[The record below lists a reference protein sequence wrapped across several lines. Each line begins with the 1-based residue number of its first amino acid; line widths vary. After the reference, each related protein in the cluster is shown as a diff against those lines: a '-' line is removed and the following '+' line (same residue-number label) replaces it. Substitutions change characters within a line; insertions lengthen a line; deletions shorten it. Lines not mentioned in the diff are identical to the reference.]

1 MTDFASLNIKFLPG
15 VGPKRAEL
23 LNKELKIFTY
33 LDLLHY
39 YPYKYIDRSRTYKIN
54 EIDGSMPYIQLRGRI
69 VSYSTHGEG
78 ARRRLT
84 ALFSD
89 GSGVIELVWFKG
101 IRYITDRYKPGTE
114 YTLFGKPT
122 LFNGKFNIA
131 HPELDPIDD
140 RIDNTTGL
148 QGYYTTTEKMKN
160 AFLNSKALQKMVYT
174 LLSSIQSPLPETLP
188 APVLSR
194 MQLMGLTDA
203 LRNIH
208 FPVSVNHLRRAELR
222 LKFEELFYLQLH
234 ILRYTRLRNRKL
246 GGFRFG
252 HIGDYFN
259 NFYHHLLPFELTQA
273 QKRVIK
279 EIRADMG
286 SGRQMNRLLQ
296 GDVGSGKT
304 LVALMS
310 MLIAVDNGYQA
321 CLMAP
326 TEILATQH
334 YDGLK
339 KMIEPLG
346 LRIELL
352 TGSVTKKRRE
362 PILNG
367 LLTGEVNLLIGTHAL
382 LEDSVNFANLG
393 FVVIDEQH
401 RFGVEQ
407 RARLWQKNKI
417 PPHILVMT
425 ATPIPRTL
433 AMTVY
438 GDLDVSVID
447 QLPPGRKPI
456 QTLLQYDNK
465 RAKLYASLRKQLQ
478 IGRQA
483 YIVYPLIQESEK
495 SDLKNLE
502 EGFDHIREIFPEYS
516 VCMVHGKMKAA
527 DKEHEMQKFVSGE
540 ARIMVATTVIEVGVN
555 VPNAS
560 VMIIENAERF
570 GLAQLH
576 QLRGRVG
583 RGAEQSY
590 CILMTSYQISQDT
603 RKRLEI
609 MAETNDL
616 ELADY
621 ARLCDVF
628 TIGGTKVGAL
638 FGEAVVITSPLLKKD
653 FRYLMKQRGAMLA
666 KGRLLGIQFETLF
679 SDGLYLEISRHAVRM
694 ARKLQDAFESHG
706 IEIRYPS
713 TTNQIFPVVPND
725 ALARLSGKY
734 AFSHVEPVEGDRSVV
749 RFCTCWAT
757 KEENVDS
764 LIRDLPAALSAQ

>member
-1 MTDFASLNIKFLPG
+1 MTDLAKLDIKYLPG
-15 VGPKRAEL
+15 VGPKRADL
-23 LNKELKIFTY
+23 LNKELEIHTY

-39 YPYKYIDRSRTYKIN
+39 YPYKYIDRSKTYKIS

-69 VSYSTHGEG
+69 VSYNTHGEG

-89 GSGVIELVWFKG
+89 GTGVIELVWFKG
-101 IRYITDRYKPGTE
+101 IRYITERYKPGTE
-114 YTLFGKPT
+114 YTLFGRPT

-148 QGYYTTTEKMKN
+148 QGYYNTTEKMKN

-174 LLSSIQSPLPETLP
+174 LLTSIQAPLPETLP
-188 APVLSR
+188 APVIAH
-194 MQLMGLTDA
+194 MQLMGITDA

-208 FPVSVNHLRRAELR
+208 FPISVGHLRRAEMR

-234 ILRYTRLRNRKL
+234 ILRYTRLRNQKL
-246 GGFRFG
+246 GGFRFD
-252 HIGDYFN
+252 HIGDCFN
-259 NFYHHLLPFELTQA
+259 NFYHHILPFELTQA

-334 YDGLK
+334 YEGLRT
-339 KMIEPLG
+339 MVEPLG
-346 LRIELL
+346 VRIELL
-352 TGSVTKKRRE
+352 TGSVTKKRRV
-362 PILNG
+362 PILEG

-382 LEDSVNFANLG
+382 LEDTVHFANLG

-407 RARLWQKNKI
+407 RSRLWHKNTT

-456 QTLLQYDNK
+456 QTLLQYDSK
-465 RAKLYASLRKQLQ
+465 RGQLYAALRKQLQ

-502 EGFDHIREIFPEYS
+502 EGYDHIREVFPEYR

-527 DKEHEMQKFVSGE
+527 EKEEQMQRFVSGE
-540 ARIMVATTVIEVGVN
+540 AQIMVATTVIEVGVN

-590 CILMTSYQISQDT
+590 CILMTSYKINQDT
-603 RKRLEI
+603 RKRLEL
-609 MAETNDL
+609 MTETNDGFRIA
-616 ELADY
+616 EADMQM
-621 ARLCDVF
+621 RGPGDME
-628 TIGGTKVGAL
+628 GTQQSGIAFNL
-638 FGEAVVITSPLLKKD
+638 QIAN
-653 FRYLMKQRGAMLA
+653 LA
-666 KGRLLGIQFETLF
+666 KDGQILQAARDEANALLDSDERLEHPENYIVRKELSRIFERQKNW
-679 SDGLYLEISRHAVRM
+679 GLIS
-694 ARKLQDAFESHG
+694 
-706 IEIRYPS
+706 
-713 TTNQIFPVVPND
+713 
-725 ALARLSGKY
+725 
-734 AFSHVEPVEGDRSVV
+734 
-749 RFCTCWAT
+749 
-757 KEENVDS
+757 
-764 LIRDLPAALSAQ
+764 